1 VLISA
6 AQSGCRRGSRAAGS
20 PAWASICWSR
30 AVAPPLGRPSQADGS
45 PHPIGATR
53 LSLPG
58 GRQGPGGWRAGHC
71 LRGGHGGFRL
81 NVDHR
86 PSRCCNPGGSH
97 TGHQRESEQSKRKVR
112 VHVGPLLWRYSIA
125 NAWPPYEFRR
135 EDALEPQRV
144 RTAERDAGS
153 TVNRARNSPVA
164 AVSFVSMG

>member
-1 VLISA
+1 MLISA
-6 AQSGCRRGSRAAGS
+6 AQWGCRRGSRAAGS

-30 AVAPPLGRPSQADGS
+30 AVAPPLGRMD
-45 PHPIGATR
+45 HPIRLATR

-58 GRQGPGGWRAGHC
+58 GRQGLGGWRAGHR

-125 NAWPPYEFRR
+125 NAWPPHEFRR

-144 RTAERDAGS
+144 RTAARDAGS